1 MRCRSTCSQQLQWAK
16 APENVRNATAGSN
29 MAAWAMK
36 VFGTASP
43 AGIFGSSMKMKRK
56 PSLRCQR
63 KATTMAGSR
72 SKKLMHEAPRTST
85 LLPCASSSLRQPLP
99 PEIQTR
105 GAREWP
111 RSVHDAFQAKW
122 DRWDNEDFLARC
134 EAEDAAAAREGGN
147 LLPPSAPTEMPLEAS
162 AQPVLAERQ
171 LPASA
176 QTTALGLELPSKDYR
191 VGKVESGND
200 AMYFEA
206 VD

>member
-1 MRCRSTCSQQLQWAK
+1 MG
-16 APENVRNATAGSN
+16 E
-29 MAAWAMK
+29 
-36 VFGTASP
+36 
-43 AGIFGSSMKMKRK
+43 
-56 PSLRCQR
+56 
-63 KATTMAGSR
+63 GSR
-72 SKKLMHEAPRTST
+72 ECAECHRWQQHGRMGDEGLWYCESCWDFWELDEDEKKAVAEVSKKGYYHGRLQKQEIDARGSTHLDTAPVRIE
-85 LLPCASSSLRQPLP
+85 LPSAAAATGNPNS
-99 PEIQTR
+99 
-105 GAREWP
+105 GP